1 MRKIVRRDK
10 KRRQRFLDLETKRL
24 SVKILQRSGKP
35 IQGKPLGLSVACQ
48 RGAITVSVKHS
59 VLNQEVPTTVT
70 AATTSATMSD
80 KHSVVLTPI
89 GKHSVFTQQ
98 GLAHQEDPS
107 QNTFYAGLRSRGFP
121 RDSSLTRVRNRCVL
135 SGRGGSVLSVFRLS
149 RIRFRELALLG
160 KLPGVKK
167 ASW

>member
-1 MRKIVRRDK
+1 MKKIVRRDK
-10 KRRQRFLDLETKRL
+10 KRRERFLNLETKRL
-24 SVKILQRSGKP
+24 AVKILQRSGLLHDGVAGSGVAASASP
-35 IQGKPLGLSVACQ
+35 RQQLSPLGRRASSGGFLRTELGV
-48 RGAITVSVKHS
+48 RT
-59 VLNQEVPTTVT
+59 L
-70 AATTSATMSD
+70 
-80 KHSVVLTPI
+80 
-89 GKHSVFTQQ
+89 
-98 GLAHQEDPS
+98 
-107 QNTFYAGLRSRGFP
+107 YAGLRGCELS